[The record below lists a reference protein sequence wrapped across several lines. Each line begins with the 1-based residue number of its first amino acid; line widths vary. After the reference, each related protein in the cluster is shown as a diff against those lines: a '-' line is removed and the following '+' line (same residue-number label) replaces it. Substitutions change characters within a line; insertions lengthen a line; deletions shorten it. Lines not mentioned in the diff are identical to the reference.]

1 MYVFLNIFF
10 QNVFVLS
17 LVLNGVKW
25 YFLFVSLL
33 LVYNQ
38 DMNSRSTG
46 QTAHIYRMC
55 DTSADHLLFLTI
67 LLTHL
72 MDHVIFYNPT
82 LSREEIQHFLGARCP
97 INTLNTA
104 FSSLTLNV

>member
-1 MYVFLNIFF
+1 
-10 QNVFVLS
+10 
-17 LVLNGVKW
+17 
-25 YFLFVSLL
+25 
-33 LVYNQ
+33 
-38 DMNSRSTG
+38 MNSRSTG
-46 QTAHIYRMC
+46 QTAHINRMC

-104 FSSLTLNV
+104 CSSLTLNVLQEENQQLYESDWSHAQSDSQKCFVHSFGLT